1 MVLNSC
7 QAKKKEVKIT
17 KEGPESRGGKIAL
30 GHKIRFSKIVYLFKI
45 RSRRHERLSGI
56 IVEQNWLTFFVEAL

>member
-45 RSRRHERLSGI
+45 RSRRRHERLSGI
-56 IVEQNWLTFFVEAL
+56 IVEQN